1 MKKDVLIKTSTFG
14 MVFLFIGVSVYPTF
28 ANNIKIDSD
37 QSNIVSEKDT
47 PTTYEVYENSNCLVI
62 GGASNTLSDFSATI
76 YFGYTEAQFPG
87 WDPAHGW
94 IYTKGSQGAWKYEG
108 DFWGNL
114 GEAKFYLYN
123 EILYH
128 YIGIKNFTGFK
139 FGGHYPF
146 MFYCIFFGFAKTVS
160 ITTEQPSS

>member
-62 GGASNTLSDFSATI
+62 GGHLI
-76 YFGYTEAQFPG
+76 
-87 WDPAHGW
+87 H
-94 IYTKGSQGAWKYEG
+94 
-108 DFWGNL
+108 
-114 GEAKFYLYN
+114 
-123 EILYH
+123 
-128 YIGIKNFTGFK
+128 
-139 FGGHYPF
+139 
-146 MFYCIFFGFAKTVS
+146 
-160 ITTEQPSS
+160 